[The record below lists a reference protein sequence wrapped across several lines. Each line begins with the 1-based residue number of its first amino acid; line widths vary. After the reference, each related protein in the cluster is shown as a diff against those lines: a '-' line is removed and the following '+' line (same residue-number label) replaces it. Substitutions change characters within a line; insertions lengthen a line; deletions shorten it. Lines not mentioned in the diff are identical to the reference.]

1 MEELVRLAE
10 RGIFQ
15 KKSYRDRK
23 EYFKDTA
30 KMLLERG
37 IVSSEFETVIMKR
50 EAQYPT
56 GIVTGTIPVSIPHG
70 EFQCVEKE
78 SIVIT
83 VYKKPV
89 LFSRMD
95 SPEEELEVELPF
107 MLLLKDA
114 DSHLN
119 MLKQLSGLLQSP
131 RLPEIRKVD
140 DMAGFLR
147 IIRQVCI

>member
-1 MEELVRLAE
+1 MAELVRLAGM
-10 RGIFQ
+10 GIFQ
-15 KKSYRDRK
+15 KKSYCDRK

-37 IVSSEFETVIMKR
+37 IVSREFETVIMER

-56 GIVTGTIPVSIPHG
+56 GIVTGTIPVSIPHA
-70 EFQCVEKE
+70 EFRCVEKE

-89 LFSRMD
+89 SFFRMD
-95 SPEEELEVELPF
+95 SPEEEIEAELSF

-131 RLPEIRKVD
+131 RLREIRKAD
-140 DMAGFLR
+140 DMAGVLR
-147 IIRQVCI
+147 IIREVCI